1 MIFETKTFTKPQRVL
16 VRLIKL
22 GWILLSKLE
31 MMLIGQSNRT
41 IKTNQEDQKQYC
53 GNLGKKK
60 NGKEADD

>member
-1 MIFETKTFTKPQRVL
+1 MSQNRRFKVYQVL
-16 VRLIKL
+16 LRFSKL
-22 GWILLSKLE
+22 GWILLSKVE
-31 MMLIGQSNRT
+31 MKLIGQPNRT